1 MNQPINPALAF
12 AAGIFYWCMVGQV
25 WQGVVEPWDTTHYWA
40 MSYPLSL
47 VLASLMGLVY
57 GRRAGLAGGL
67 FVAAQWPLLVWA
79 SGVTQMLFFGSFI
92 IALLALPAIALCHA
106 VAVLRRRS

>member
-1 MNQPINPALAF
+1 MSKPISPAIAF
-12 AAGIFYWCMVGQV
+12 AAGIFYWCMVVQV
-25 WQGVVEPWDTTHYWA
+25 WKGVVEPWDTAHYWA

-67 FVAAQWPLLVWA
+67 FVAAQWPLLAW
-79 SGVTQMLFFGSFI
+79 SSEPTQMLFFGSLI
-92 IALLALPAIALCHA
+92 VALLALPAMALSHA
-106 VAVLRRRS
+106 VAVLRRRT